1 MIKNIITDFD
11 GTLVDTSYANY
22 LAYCRAFDRLGIF
35 TFDERYYDCFG
46 VRFDQ
51 LCDIF
56 SVPKDE
62 QLRAELK
69 RLKAKYYEQYF
80 DQITLNEKLVDFIFS
95 TSCNTAIAST
105 ASRNNL
111 VAVLR
116 FFNLRPEMFD
126 AIITGEDVTNGKPNP
141 EVYYRAMEK
150 LNCTSDSVLVFE
162 DSEIGISAAQNAGI
176 NNIIKVVI

>member
-1 MIKNIITDFD
+1 MIQNIITDFD

-22 LAYCRAFDRLGIF
+22 LAYSCAFDSLGLYN
-35 TFDERYYDCFG
+35 FDDRYYRYFG
-46 VRFDQ
+46 VRFNE

-56 SVPKDE
+56 EVPKDE

-69 RLKAKYYEQYF
+69 RLKAKYYEEYF

-95 TSCNTAIAST
+95 TSCHTAIAST

-116 FFNLRPEMFD
+116 FFDLRPEMFD
-126 AIITGEDVTNGKPNP
+126 AVITGEDVTNGKPNP
-141 EVYYRAMEK
+141 EVYYKAMEK
-150 LNCTSDSVLVFE
+150 LGCTSNSVLVFE
-162 DSEIGISAAQNAGI
+162 DSEVGIAAAQNAGI